1 MKKAMILMILLILS
15 VYCFAGCE
23 LNSNDE
29 VATAFPTDAI
39 SSTETIENEGVDQN
53 DQVSHTDE
61 AVVEQ
66 VVTQII
72 VDEDADGIQNGYSQ
86 DIVIP

>member
-23 LNSNDE
+23 PNGSDE
-29 VATAFPTDAI
+29 AATAFPTDAI
-39 SSTETIENEGVDQN
+39 ASSETIENEDADQN
-53 DQVSHTDE
+53 DEVSCTDE

-66 VVTQII
+66 VVTQIV
-72 VDEDADGIQNGYSQ
+72 VDENADGIQNGYSQ

>member
-1 MKKAMILMILLILS
+1 MKKATILMILLILS

-23 LNSNDE
+23 PNGSDE

-39 SSTETIENEGVDQN
+39 ASSETIEDEGIDQN
-53 DQVSHTDE
+53 DQVSRTDE
-61 AVVEQ
+61 TVVEE
-66 VVTQII
+66 VVTQI
-72 VDEDADGIQNGYSQ
+72 VVNEDADGIQNGYSQ